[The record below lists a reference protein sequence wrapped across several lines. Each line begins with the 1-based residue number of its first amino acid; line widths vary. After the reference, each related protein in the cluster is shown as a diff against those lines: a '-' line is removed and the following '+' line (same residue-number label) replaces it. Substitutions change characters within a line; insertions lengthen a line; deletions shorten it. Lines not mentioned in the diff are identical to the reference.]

1 MHTAPLTCL
10 FDFEHTNDKTR
21 PYVMQEFAVN
31 GVTNLVLTDT
41 LISEIMKNPNFA
53 RKLRDDLNNTGTR
66 FVDAHA
72 PFGPNEDLNVPIPE
86 LRPIMLERLKLAL
99 RITADFGVDS
109 IAVHV
114 GNTPECF
121 AAYSLDDLHRA
132 IIQSLEELLPLAER
146 LGVTIAIEN
155 IWFPTST
162 PEKLLDLIAHFRSEH
177 LGICFDSGH
186 ANLMALERHFEVSAP
201 INGWKRF
208 GPVPYDDK
216 ILEKLLP
223 EITTC
228 HLHDND
234 GQNDQHLLPGRGNI
248 DWQHCMTLLKQ
259 APRLKC
265 YQSEVIPVRTNASIA
280 DVCRTFLAMV

>member
-1 MHTAPLTCL
+1 MRTAPLTCL

-21 PYVMQEFAVN
+21 SYVMQEFAVN

-41 LISEIMKNPNFA
+41 LISEIMKSPGFA
-53 RKLRDDLNNTGTR
+53 KKLRDDLKNTGTR

-72 PFGPNEDLNVPIPE
+72 PFGVNEDLNVPIAE

-114 GNTPECF
+114 GNTPESF
-121 AAYSLDDLHRA
+121 AAYSLDDLHAA
-132 IIQSLEELLPLAER
+132 IIRSLEELLPLAAR

-162 PEKLLDLIAHFRSEH
+162 PEKLLDIIAHFRSEH
-177 LGICFDSGH
+177 LGICFDAGH
-186 ANLMALERHFEVSAP
+186 ANLMAVDRHFEVSAA

-208 GPVPYDDK
+208 GTVPYDEQ

-234 GQNDQHLLPGRGNI
+234 GQNDQHLLPGRGTI
-248 DWQHCMTLLKQ
+248 DWQHCMALLKQ

-265 YQSEVIPVRTNASIA
+265 FQSEVIPVRTNSSIA
-280 DVCRTFLAMV
+280 DICRTFLAMV

>member
-1 MHTAPLTCL
+1 MSAAPLTCI
-10 FDFEHTNDKTR
+10 FNFEHTNDKTR
-21 PYVMQEFAVN
+21 PYVMQEFVDN
-31 GVTNLVLTDT
+31 GVSNLVLTST
-41 LISEIMKNPNFA
+41 LVSEVMKSSGFA
-53 RKLRDDLNNTGTR
+53 KKLAEDLAATGTR

-72 PFGPNEDLNVPIPE
+72 PFGVYEDLNVPVPE

-99 RITADFGVDS
+99 RIVADFGVDS

-121 AAYSLDDLHRA
+121 AAYSLDDLHSAA
-132 IIQSLEELLPLAER
+132 IRSLEELLPLAEQ

-155 IWFPTST
+155 IWFPTTT
-162 PEKLLDLIAHFRSEH
+162 PERLLDLIAHFRSDY

-186 ANLMALERHFEVSAP
+186 ANLMARDRQFEMSRP
-201 INGWKRF
+201 IHGWQRF
-208 GPVPYDDK
+208 GPVAYDEQ

-223 EITTC
+223 EICTC

-234 GQNDQHLLPGRGNI
+234 GQNDQHLLPGLGDI
-248 DWQHCMTLLKQ
+248 DWQHCMALLKQ

-265 YQSEVIPVRTNASIA
+265 FQSEVSPVGTNCSIA
-280 DVCRTFLAMV
+280 TLCRTFLALV